1 MFETTTA
8 QADARQRIVNVDGQS
23 YVLREYVG
31 NAPKRGIYV
40 EGNEVNDND
49 LPQGFLVTQPP
60 GSVTRPHF
68 HEANQFQVFVDGEGH
83 FGKKPA
89 APLTVQYAN
98 ARTPYG
104 PIEAGPD
111 GIRYFT
117 LRQRW
122 DPGAKYMP
130 EMRDKLVRGNQR
142 QRMAPVAGDWTG
154 DRDIGIAGVRE
165 TPILAAEDDG
175 LQASLFEL
183 GPTVSLEMPD
193 AAEGGGQYHVVVAG
207 ALQGN
212 DGETLDRWS
221 CQYVFPNDRQ
231 VRVEA
236 TARGAAVL
244 CLRFPIV
251 AEALMQA

>member
-1 MFETTTA
+1 MFETTTDE
-8 QADARQRIVNVDGQS
+8 ADNRQRIVDVDGQS

-60 GSVTRPHF
+60 SSVTRPHF
-68 HEANQFQVFVDGEGH
+68 HEANQFQVFVDGDGH

-104 PIEAGPD
+104 PIEAGPR

-142 QRMAPVAGDWTG
+142 QRMAPVDGDWTS
-154 DRDIGIAGVRE
+154 DRDIGIDGVRE
-165 TPILAAEDDG
+165 TSILAAEEDG
-175 LQASLFEL
+175 LHAALFEL
-183 GPTVSLEMPD
+183 GPDCTFDMPD
-193 AAEGGGQYHVVVAG
+193 AADGGGQYHVVVSG
-207 ALQGN
+207 ALRGR
-212 DGETLDRWS
+212 GEETLDRWS
-221 CQYVFPNDRQ
+221 CQYAFPNDGT
-231 VRVEA
+231 VRIQA
-236 TARGAAVL
+236 TSRGAAVL
-244 CLRFPIV
+244 LLRFPIV